1 MNYDV
6 TQEQTSRYGLVF
18 AANLV
23 SDQAKSLSDAA
34 FRLWIILH
42 TYSPSNPGDGWTVG
56 AERLAQDAGFSR
68 STFFRAL
75 AQLKDNELVKVEN
88 STASGKPNRY
98 ILVNAVGVRT
108 VLGGEERGVNN
119 DSPGFD
125 YSHSCDTG
133 EGHLGDTHT
142 GAFTGGT
149 NSNNPPNPPEGEIGT
164 KLQGFI
170 GRLLDNLYRKLE
182 EAPIDFQRDFLLGD
196 LAQYTD
202 EDSFN
207 LKDSFKNQC
216 SKETAMQWLDIQ
228 GEILGL
234 APPESGRKRTQEKR
248 IAFLTEA
255 REAIQEYGRQL

>member
-1 MNYDV
+1 MNCEV
-6 TQEQTSRYGLVF
+6 TQQQTSRYGLVF

-23 SDQAKSLSDAA
+23 SEQAKSLSDAA

-75 AQLKDNELVKVEN
+75 AQLKANELVKVEN
-88 STASGKPNRY
+88 SKASGKPNRY

-108 VLGGEERGVNN
+108 VLGGQERGVNN
-119 DSPGFD
+119 DSPAFD
-125 YSHSCDTG
+125 YSHSCDTRV
-133 EGHLGDTHT
+133 GHPGDTHT
-142 GAFTGGT
+142 GAFTGVT
-149 NSNNPPNPPEGEIGT
+149 NSNNPPNPPKGEIGT

-196 LAQYTD
+196 LAKYTD
-202 EDSFN
+202 QEGFD
-207 LKDSFKNQC
+207 LKDSFKKQC
-216 SKETAMQWLDIQ
+216 SKKTAMQWLDIHD
-228 GEILGL
+228 EILAL
-234 APPESGRKRTQEKR
+234 APPPSSRMRTQEKR